1 MYSTTIFLHSLLVK
15 YENDPV
21 RKQFVLDF
29 IREKINQSTNSSNC
43 FRKKY
48 NI

>member
-21 RKQFVLDF
+21 RKQYVLDF
-29 IREKINQSTNSSNC
+29 IREKINQSTERSSR
-43 FRKKY
+43 FRKR
-48 NI
+48 